1 MHLSVVR
8 LVQAGILAIGV
19 SVIPLATVTAC
30 SCAMRELEEAIA
42 TADIAIV
49 GTAVRVEPF
58 GRDDIGEAVMTTWAV
73 EGSRDAIATGE
84 LPIRSVADT
93 GANCG
98 ASFAIGQRWLV
109 LAYGSEG
116 TVETNGCMQNRRLDT
131 EDAEAEAAI
140 AELLTAAPEP
150 GAAAPAA
157 PVELLGIAGALL
169 LVGLVSFV
177 VFRRDAVS

>member
-1 MHLSVVR
+1 
-8 LVQAGILAIGV
+8 
-19 SVIPLATVTAC
+19 
-30 SCAMRELEEAIA
+30 
-42 TADIAIV
+42 
-49 GTAVRVEPF
+49 
-58 GRDDIGEAVMTTWAV
+58 MTTWAV
-73 EGSRDAIATGE
+73 EGSRDAVATAE
-84 LPIRSVADT
+84 LPIRSVADN

-98 ASFAIGQRWLV
+98 ASFAVGQRWLV

-157 PVELLGIAGALL
+157 LVELLGIAGALL

>member
-1 MHLSVVR
+1 MHLSVVG

-73 EGSRDAIATGE
+73 EGSRDAVATAE

-98 ASFAIGQRWLV
+98 ASFAVGQRWLV

-140 AELLTAAPEP
+140 AELLTVTPEP
-150 GAAAPAA
+150 EAAAAA
-157 PVELLGIAGALL
+157 PVELLGIAGGLL